1 MKRTQLHISLT
12 RNGNRFFYAGILLSC
27 LIYCSPFI
35 ASANLVEDLI
45 ERRSEL
51 HEKLEE
57 VNDQLA
63 ELADNRSE
71 TVESLSEQRVS
82 QSAITYGLDNS
93 YTNSAVIRELQD
105 KIRKDRLALKE
116 VKAELT
122 EKLSV
127 IDEYKDME
135 ISSAQTREK
144 FEKRR
149 KDFQEQNKELMQTA
163 QDLQSTVK
171 KLKDAEDEK
180 AAAKGE
186 DPVNED
192 DLEKLGKK
200 IEKLRAEREKLKAAV
215 VKRRNETQRIRMAMS
230 REKSSFIA
238 TRQKMNSFAEEPEL
252 DESLPEEQ
260 KNKLVELQ
268 NRRRSLEGEIKNNLA
283 EVQRLVEAEPKFQKL
298 SEKVDASYDRV
309 AEMREKM
316 RELKSRKSDL
326 SSKIWMLSRKIKEH
340 EKNSPSDGLP
350 EEGQKKVAK

>member
-35 ASANLVEDLI
+35 ASANVVEDLM

-51 HEKLEE
+51 HEKLED
-57 VNDQLA
+57 VKNQLA
-63 ELADNRSE
+63 ELADKRSE

-105 KIRKDRLALKE
+105 KIRRNRLALKE

-127 IDEYKDME
+127 IDEYRNLDV
-135 ISSAQTREK
+135 SSAQTREQ

-149 KDFQEQNKELMQTA
+149 KDFQEQNKQLMQAA
-163 QDLQSTVK
+163 QHLKSTVK
-171 KLKDAEDEK
+171 KLKGAEEEK
-180 AAAKGE
+180 AATKGE

-192 DLEKLGKK
+192 DLEKLDKK
-200 IEKLRAEREKLKAAV
+200 IEELREEREKLKAAV
-215 VKRRNETQRIRMAMS
+215 VKRRNETQRIRVAMS
-230 REKSSFIA
+230 REKSSFIS
-238 TRQKMNSFAEEPEL
+238 TRQKMNSFAEALEL

-260 KNKLVELQ
+260 KNELVKLQ
-268 NRRRSLEGEIKNNLA
+268 NRRRSLEGEIKNGLA
-283 EVQRLVEAEPKFQKL
+283 EVQRLVEVEPQFQRL

-316 RELKSRKSDL
+316 LELKSRKSDL
-326 SSKIWMLSRKIKEH
+326 SSRIWMLSRKIKEH